1 MLASAMADD
10 RGDFNI
16 AHVAG
21 LARLALTLDEQAL
34 YQAQLAGILAYA
46 AQILAVPTDGVPPMA
61 QADAGAC
68 SSRADEVAPSLSPAE
83 ALRNAP
89 DADATAAL
97 FRVPK
102 VLR

>member
-1 MLASAMADD
+1 MADD

-21 LARLALTLDEQAL
+21 LARLALTPDEEAL
-34 YQAQLAGILAYA
+34 FQTQLVGILAYA
-46 AQILAVPTDGVPPMA
+46 AEVCAVQADLLPPIA
-61 QADAGAC
+61 QAGIAEGAT
-68 SSRADEVAPSLSPAE
+68 RADRVTPSLTVPD

-89 DADATAAL
+89 DADAAAPL

-102 VLR
+102 VMG

>member
-1 MLASAMADD
+1 MADD

-21 LARLALTLDEQAL
+21 LARLALTPDEEAL
-34 YQAQLAGILAYA
+34 FQKQLAEILEFA
-46 AQILAVPTDGVPPMA
+46 AQVCAVPTGGVPPMA
-61 QADAGAC
+61 QAVSADAGP
-68 SSRADEVAPSLSPAE
+68 RADRVTPSLEAQE

-89 DADATAAL
+89 DAGNTPSL

-102 VLR
+102 VIG